1 MDERFKQGGAA
12 RKSTARHALGEWT
25 QKLGK
30 RDALKILQKSERTRI
45 QSLIPLKRQRMS
57 VNAFAFFRGAAP
69 VMAYDLSKMPNTGIL
84 CQICGDAH
92 VQNLG
97 AFAGADGRLVFDV
110 NDFDET
116 IRAPFEWDVKRMATS
131 ILLAGETNK
140 LKESEKHAAAEAF
153 LSSYIDLIHKLASM
167 PFLDVARYE
176 VHRLHTIDSIHS
188 ILNQAERASPQHLLD
203 RLTEEKSGKRVFR
216 ADPPLLRSLKPA
228 ERRAVIASLMEY
240 RKSLLPERE
249 HLFSQFKP
257 VDAAF
262 KVVGTG
268 SVGMHAYCVYLQGN
282 GPSDPMFLQIKE
294 EAPSCYAQYLP
305 APREK
310 QQGRR
315 AARGQRAM
323 QLQSDPLLGW
333 TRMEGR
339 DYLVRQL
346 NDHKAALDLTQI
358 DAAALT
364 EYAQVCGEL
373 LARGHARSGTP
384 CDLAGYIGSGKS
396 FSTAILDFAK
406 AYAEQTVEDWKLILK
421 HVPAL
426 VSVYPPATDGKRQ
439 KSRKK

>member
-1 MDERFKQGGAA
+1 MDERFEQGRAA
-12 RKSTARHALGEWT
+12 RKSAARHALGEWAK
-25 QKLGK
+25 KLGK
-30 RDALKILQKSERTRI
+30 RDAMKLLQAAERKRI

-69 VMAYDLSKMPNTGIL
+69 VMAYDLSRMPNTGIT

-131 ILLAGETNK
+131 ILLAGETDK
-140 LKESEKHAAAEAF
+140 LKPGERHAAAEAF
-153 LSSYIDLIHKLASM
+153 LTSYTDLMHRLSRM
-167 PFLDVARYE
+167 PFLEAARYE
-176 VHRLHTIDSIHS
+176 VHRLHTVDSIHS

-203 RLTEEKSGKRVFR
+203 KLTENKGGKRVFR
-216 ADPPLLRSLKPA
+216 SDPPLLRTLKPS
-228 ERRAVIASLMEY
+228 ERRAVIESLTEF

-257 VDAAF
+257 LDAAF

-268 SVGMHAYCVYLQGN
+268 SVGLHAYCVYMEGN
-282 GPSDPMFLQIKE
+282 GPEDPMFLQIKE
-294 EAPSCYAQYLP
+294 EAPSCYAPYLP
-305 APREK
+305 GAQKEK
-310 QQGRR
+310 NNGRR

-333 TRMEGR
+333 TRMDGR

-346 NDHKAALDLTQI
+346 NDHKAALDLAKV
-358 DAAALT
+358 DAEGLT
-364 EYAQVCGEL
+364 EYASVCGEL
-373 LARGHARSGTP
+373 LARGHGRSGNP
-384 CDLAGYIGSGKS
+384 CAIAGYIGSGKR
-396 FSTAILDFAK
+396 FSSAILDFAK
-406 AYAEQTVEDWKLILK
+406 AYAEQTMDDWKAMLK
-421 HVPAL
+421 HQPA
-426 VSVYPPATDGKRQ
+426 KRNA
-439 KSRKK
+439 KRT

>member
-1 MDERFKQGGAA
+1 MDERFKQGRAA
-12 RKSTARHALGEWT
+12 RKSTARHALGKWT
-25 QKLGK
+25 GKLGK
-30 RDALKILQKSERTRI
+30 RDALKILEKSERTRI

-57 VNAFAFFRGAAP
+57 VNPFAFFRGAAP
-69 VMAYDLSKMPNTGIL
+69 VMAYDLSCMPNTGIL

-92 VQNLG
+92 IQNLG

-110 NDFDET
+110 NDFDES

-131 ILLAGETNK
+131 ILLAGATEK
-140 LKESEKHAAAEAF
+140 LKENEQHAAAEAF
-153 LSSYIDLIHKLASM
+153 LSSYIELMHKLARM

-188 ILNQAERASPQHLLD
+188 ILNEAERASPQHLLD

-216 ADPPLLRSLKPA
+216 SNPPELRPLKPS
-228 ERRAVIASLMEY
+228 ERRTVLGSLAEY
-240 RKSLLPERE
+240 RTSLLPERE
-249 HLFSQFKP
+249 HLFAQFKP

-294 EAPSCYAQYLP
+294 EAPSCYAAYLP
-305 APREK
+305 APKEK
-310 QQGRR
+310 QNGRR

-333 TRMEGR
+333 TRMDDR

-346 NDHKAALDLTQI
+346 NDHKAALDLTTI
-358 DAAALT
+358 DAAGLT
-364 EYAQVCGEL
+364 QYAQVCGEL

-384 CDLAGYIGSGKS
+384 CDLSGYIGSGKT
-396 FSTAILDFAK
+396 FTAAILDFAK
-406 AYAEQTVEDWKLILK
+406 AYAEQTTDDWKVMLK
-421 HVPAL
+421 
-426 VSVYPPATDGKRQ
+426 SE
-439 KSRKK
+439 RKAKAKP